1 MSDTDFLAALKQQLD
16 NNLPG
21 QAAQAKMASGSRT
34 KFPTIPSTAKEAC
47 VLCLLYLKEKEWH
60 LVLMERVS
68 NNPNDRHSG
77 QMSFPG
83 GKLEIGETYEEGAL
97 RETEEEIGVPREDIK
112 ILGKLTPLY
121 IPVSNFHVHP
131 FVGVLTYTP
140 SFIPQESEVKELV
153 EVPISLLLDSNNR
166 RIKDLTIRTVSI
178 KEVPYF
184 DVYKKVVWGATA
196 MMLSEF
202 VVLINNVKKAMKS
215 DYEFLK

>member
-1 MSDTDFLAALKQQLD
+1 MPNTDFLTAIKEQLD

-21 QAAQAKMASGSRT
+21 QAAQVQMASGTRT

-47 VLCLLYLKEKEWH
+47 VLCLLYLKEEEWH

-68 NNPNDRHSG
+68 TNPNDRHSG

-83 GKLEIGETYEEGAL
+83 GKLETGETYEEGAL
-97 RETEEEIGVPREDIK
+97 RETEEEIGIPREDIK

-131 FVGVLTYTP
+131 FVGMLTYVP
-140 SFIPQESEVKELV
+140 SFTPQKSEVKELV
-153 EVPISLLLDSNNR
+153 EVPINLLLDTNNR
-166 RIKDLTIRTVSI
+166 RIKDLTIKTITI
-178 KEVPYF
+178 KAVPYF
-184 DVYKKVVWGATA
+184 DVYGKVVWGATA

-202 VVLINNVKKAMKS
+202 VALLNNT
-215 DYEFLK
+215 YPLTRTT

>member
-1 MSDTDFLAALKQQLD
+1 MSNTNFLTTLKEQLN

-21 QAAQAKMASGSRT
+21 QSAQAQMASGNRT

-68 NNPNDRHSG
+68 TNPNDRHSG

-83 GKLEIGETYEEGAL
+83 GKLEKGETYEEGAL

-112 ILGKLTPLY
+112 ILGKLTPMY

-131 FVGVLTYTP
+131 FVGVLAYAP
-140 SFIPQESEVKELV
+140 SFVPQESEVKELV
-153 EVPISLLLDSNNR
+153 EVPISLLLDNNNR
-166 RIKDLTIRTVSI
+166 RIKDLTIRTVTI
-178 KEVPYF
+178 KAVPYF
-184 DVYKKVVWGATA
+184 DVYEKVVWGATA

-202 VVLINNVKKAMKS
+202 VMLLNNAKKAIQIA
-215 DYEFLK
+215 